1 MSTFDKACP
10 ECGVTN
16 SVSAIRCTCGY
27 LFNPLFLEDPHL
39 ALELAILEER
49 LIEEYLTARAE
60 QAEET
65 AMEAA
70 QTAAMYPENQHIAV
84 EAVYAAHNARKA
96 KAEFAQQR
104 ARAARAEAEL
114 KAYMA
119 ELGTATKT
127 TRSWQSVIVTEA
139 LRAKGA
145 QEIVPPSNESTVDA
159 GVETPSATFRA
170 AQAAKATEAVKVES
184 SSSDIDLARR
194 LRRSGKSGE
203 YVKPS
208 KRR

>member
-1 MSTFDKACP
+1 LDTFDKACA
-10 ECGVTN
+10 ECGATN
-16 SVSAIRCTCGY
+16 SAAAIRCRCGY
-27 LFNPLFLEDPHL
+27 LFNPLYLEDPHL
-39 ALELAILEER
+39 ALELAIREER

-65 AMEAA
+65 AKEAA
-70 QTAAMYPENQHIAV
+70 QTSAMYPENEHMAL
-84 EAVYAAHNARKA
+84 EAVYAERNARKA

-114 KAYMA
+114 KTYMA
-119 ELGTATKT
+119 ESGAIART

-139 LRAKGA
+139 LKAKSA
-145 QEIVPPSNESTVDA
+145 QEIAPPSKESAVDA
-159 GVETPSATFRA
+159 GVEMPSPAFRTT
-170 AQAAKATEAVKVES
+170 QAAKAAEAVKVES
-184 SSSDIDLARR
+184 SDIDLSRR
-194 LRRSGKSGE
+194 LRRPNKTGQ